1 MRLRLPV
8 LIWPQFVAIAMA
20 KSELLF
26 RLRSCKTHAMLSW
39 GKLAELVPWYQ
50 NYTIGG
56 ENDHAQSWRTDTDKQ
71 HA

>member
-1 MRLRLPV
+1 
-8 LIWPQFVAIAMA
+8 MA